1 MFLSSLSSSMQ
12 IASAMV
18 VCTFV
23 SAPLMF
29 VSAKMIS
36 LATMLPPDFVKQ
48 LNAFAF
54 DVTIA
59 SGIACVSFNLMVL
72 RKGRVLLENAVIAT
86 CFDSKRQLNFS
97 GLADSNICFLLKD
110 QENTTSNDHLL
121 SCVSG

>member
-1 MFLSSLSSSMQ
+1 MKLSSLSTSIQ

-59 SGIACVSFNLMVL
+59 SGIACVSLV
-72 RKGRVLLENAVIAT
+72 
-86 CFDSKRQLNFS
+86 
-97 GLADSNICFLLKD
+97 
-110 QENTTSNDHLL
+110 
-121 SCVSG
+121 